1 MMLAN
6 LSITKFLEKTA
17 SKNPVPGGGSA
28 AALSAAI
35 ASSLSE
41 MVANLTV
48 GRKDYTAVEDEMK
61 AISKQA
67 ADFRDK
73 LIGYIDKDS
82 DAYQR
87 VMQAFKLPKNTEEEK
102 NIRAQA
108 VQEGLKQATRVPLQ
122 VAEDAYKII
131 ELAGKVVEKGNRNA
145 VTDGAVAA
153 MMARTAVLSA
163 LYNVKTNLNQI
174 KDRSFVDDVT
184 GRVKFYETEIE
195 KKEQKIRS
203 KVVQRFIS

>member
-6 LSITKFLEKTA
+6 LSIREFLEKTA
-17 SKNPVPGGGSA
+17 SKDPVPGGGSA
-28 AALSAAI
+28 AALGAAV

-61 AISKQA
+61 AVSKQA

-82 DAYQR
+82 DAYQQ

-102 NIRAQA
+102 NIRARA
-108 VQEGLKQATRVPLQ
+108 VEEGLKQATRVPLR
-122 VAEDAYKII
+122 VAEDAFKII

-174 KDRSFVDDVT
+174 KDRSFVEEVT

-195 KKEQKIRS
+195 KKELKIRS

>member
-1 MMLAN
+1 
-6 LSITKFLEKTA
+6 
-17 SKNPVPGGGSA
+17 
-28 AALSAAI
+28 
-35 ASSLSE
+35 

>member
-6 LSITKFLEKTA
+6 LSIREFLEKTA
-17 SKNPVPGGGSA
+17 SKDPVPGGGSA
-28 AALSAAI
+28 AALGAAI

-61 AISKQA
+61 AVSKQA

-82 DAYQR
+82 DAYQQ

-174 KDRSFVDDVT
+174 KDRSFVEEVT

-195 KKEQKIRS
+195 KKELKIRS

>member
-1 MMLAN
+1 
-6 LSITKFLEKTA
+6 
-17 SKNPVPGGGSA
+17 
-28 AALSAAI
+28 
-35 ASSLSE
+35 

-48 GRKDYTAVEDEMK
+48 GKKGYASVEDEMK

-73 LIGYIDKDS
+73 LIRYIDKDS

-108 VQEGLKQATRVPLQ
+108 VQEGLKQATLIPLR
-122 VAEDAYKII
+122 VAEDAFKII
-131 ELAGKVVEKGNRNA
+131 ELAGKVVENGNRNA

-163 LYNVKTNLNQI
+163 LYNVKINLNQI

-203 KVVQRFIS
+203 KVVQRFIP

>member
-6 LSITKFLEKTA
+6 LSIREFLEKTA
-17 SKNPVPGGGSA
+17 SKDPVPGGGSA
-28 AALSAAI
+28 AALGAAI

-61 AISKQA
+61 AVSKQA

-82 DAYQR
+82 DAYQQ

-102 NIRAQA
+102 NIRARA
-108 VQEGLKQATRVPLQ
+108 VEEGLKQATRVPLR
-122 VAEDAYKII
+122 VAEDAFKII

-174 KDRSFVDDVT
+174 KDRSFVEEVT

-195 KKEQKIRS
+195 KKELKIRS